1 MEFQLVE
8 RPEGHLEYV
17 PRPTPEAIAAY
28 YRDKYF
34 GADHGRTPYA
44 HGYTPE
50 ELEHK
55 RLQPAETEHIWA
67 RPPGQ
72 MLEVG
77 VGEGFTF
84 DYISRR
90 GWDVAVMVF
99 MLDVLPAFLLA
110 TSDELLLRDSF

>member
-34 GADHGRTPYA
+34 GADHGQTPYA

-55 RLQPAETEHIWA
+55 RLQP
-67 RPPGQ
+67 RLGC
-72 MLEVG
+72 G
-77 VGEGFTF
+77 GNGFHG
-84 DYISRR
+84 RCPA
-90 GWDVAVMVF
+90 G
-99 MLDVLPAFLLA
+99 LLPR
-110 TSDELLLRDSF
+110 SG